1 MKSTTVR
8 NLLALLALSSTLV
21 LPAAEYPL
29 QAVAARIEANGSD
42 VTAGTPRIMVAL
54 RLGTPNA
61 VLPDGSWL
69 YSGYSA
75 QRREK
80 QLVANGT
87 LVVRFVDGRVNSLSV
102 ADALTVTALRQSPRS
117 RVANPTLTAANDRR

>member
-8 NLLALLALSSTLV
+8 NLLALLALSSALV

-29 QAVAARIEANGSD
+29 QAIAARIEANGSD
-42 VTAGTPRIMVAL
+42 VTAGTTRVMVAL
-54 RLGTPNA
+54 RLGEPNA

-75 QRREK
+75 RRHEK

-102 ADALTVTALRQSPRS
+102 ADALTVKALRQSPRS
-117 RVANPTLTAANDRR
+117 RVANPTLTTANDRR